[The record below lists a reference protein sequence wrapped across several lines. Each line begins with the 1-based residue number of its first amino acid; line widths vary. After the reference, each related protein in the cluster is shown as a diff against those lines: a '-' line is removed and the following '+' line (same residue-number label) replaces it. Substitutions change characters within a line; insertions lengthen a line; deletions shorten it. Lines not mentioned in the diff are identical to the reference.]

1 MGKKHIRMK
10 KKFWVLLAI
19 IIILVIGAFIFKAYH
34 DYTNSTNYLLKE
46 KGYTQEQ
53 IDKVITNKQIIKE
66 LLNRDYNM
74 YLVDIMTSKYYLSKN
89 LDKYIEYKT
98 KYTNKE
104 FSDVI
109 AIINTR
115 ANLDWYS
122 NTTPTDLTKGNLIL
136 VNKFHYLE
144 EEFEIEDLV
153 DMSLIYAFSN
163 KKIKQEVY
171 DAFKSMVNAAKKQ
184 GLTIVA
190 NSTYRTFAYQKSTYN
205 SIKSSNGKTY
215 ADNYAARPGFSEH
228 QTGLAIDVST
238 LKSTMDNFE
247 ETDEFKWLQDNA
259 AEYGFILRYPKGKE
273 YITGYN
279 YESWHYRFVGE
290 KIAKQIKEEGITFDE
305 YYAYYV
311 E

>member
-10 KKFWVLLAI
+10 KKFWVLLGVVIAVI
-19 IIILVIGAFIFKAYH
+19 IGVISFKAYYS
-34 DYTNSTNYLLKE
+34 YTHSTNYILKQ
-46 KGYTQEQ
+46 KGYTEEQ
-53 IDKVITNKQIIKE
+53 IDKVITNKEIIKE
-66 LLNRDYNM
+66 MLNRDYNM
-74 YLVDIMTSKYYLSKN
+74 YLVDIMTSKYFLSKN

-98 KYTNKE
+98 KYNNTSY
-104 FSDVI
+104 SDVI
-109 AIINTR
+109 AIINVH

-122 NTTPTDLTKGNLIL
+122 KTNATDLTKENLIL

-144 EEFEIEDLV
+144 EDYEIEDLV
-153 DMSLIYAFSN
+153 DMSVRYAFN
-163 KKIKQEVY
+163 DKKIKKEVY
-171 DAFKSMVNAAKKQ
+171 DAFKSMANAAKKE

-190 NSTYRTFAYQKSTYN
+190 NSTYRTYQYQEKTYN
-205 SIKSSNGKTY
+205 NYKTSKGKVY

-238 LKSTMDNFE
+238 LKNTADSFE

-259 AEYGFILRYPKGKE
+259 HEYGFILRYPKGKE
-273 YITGYN
+273 SLTGYN
-279 YESWHYRFVGE
+279 YESWHYRYVGE
-290 KIAKQIKEEGITFDE
+290 KVAKQIKNEGITFDE